1 MKRYEKALTAE
12 ELAALPGNEIDYSDI
27 PEMDESFWAE
37 AELVIPETKERI
49 TLRVDRDILAFFR
62 DEGRGYQTR
71 INAVLRAYVEGQRAR
86 RAG

>member
-27 PEMDESFWAE
+27 PELDESFWAE